1 MAYAL
6 GYSLAPKTERILK
19 LLLCYRG
26 MTAKQLAFIFFQTE
40 QITLSQE
47 KSIYNDLAK
56 LKKQGLVKS
65 LRLQQNV
72 SKGSLYYLSQAGY
85 DYVKD
90 SLNIRAGQ
98 TATGWLPPDYG
109 EYDVADLSYDVY
121 LPPLKQ
127 TAHHLL
133 LMEFFKELYTHSDKV
148 GETITHRHNLYAAR
162 KYKTPEGMIRY
173 RPDAEIIINNKI
185 FTIEIDRA
193 TESHEQLKQK
203 FQTYRQYFETT
214 ANDKE
219 AEHPAGIL
227 FIVESR
233 RREQGI
239 QRRWHNILSAFY
251 SVLRDYSHRLNL
263 ILTTIDQAA
272 DTILF
277 EREREFHKAQIK
289 DHLKSYIEPN
299 QRSFFLE
306 SAESDEPLL
315 AIAIDGTDTYR
326 LLLCDVAH
334 EYESSIYRKQMHFHD
349 RQLKAYKQKQ
359 FTIQDKTVAFEDY
372 RTVLFYPKYR
382 PVVLDIF
389 QTYKL
394 DINLTHKLTLLS
406 KAVDCHSFNPILN
419 APVTY

>member
-56 LKKQGLVKS
+56 LKKQVLVKS
-65 LRLQQNV
+65 LRLQQNI
-72 SKGSLYYLSQAGY
+72 STGSLYYLSQAGY

-90 SLNIRAGQ
+90 LLNIEADQ
-98 TATGWLPPDYG
+98 TATGWLPADYD

-133 LMEFFKELYTHSDKV
+133 LIDFFKELHTHSDEL

-162 KYKTPEGMIRY
+162 KYKTREGMIRY
-173 RPDAEIIINNKI
+173 RPDAEIIINNKT

-203 FQTYRQYFETT
+203 FQTYRQYFEAT
-214 ANDKE
+214 ANDTD
-219 AEHPAGIL
+219 AEHPVGIL
-227 FIVESR
+227 FVVESR

-251 SVLRDYSHRLNL
+251 SVLKDYSHRLNL
-263 ILTTIDQAA
+263 ILTTIDQVTY
-272 DTILF
+272 TILL

-289 DHLKSYIEPN
+289 DHLKFYIESN

-306 SAESDEPLL
+306 NATSDGPLF
-315 AIAIDGTDTYR
+315 AIVIDDTDTYR
-326 LLLCDVAH
+326 LLLCDIAH
-334 EYESSIYRKQMHFHD
+334 EYESSIYKKQMHFHD
-349 RQLKAYKQKQ
+349 QHLNVYKKKQ
-359 FTIQDKTVAFEDY
+359 FTIQDQTVAFKDY
-372 RTVLFYPKYR
+372 QTVLFYPRYK
-382 PVVLDIF
+382 PVVLNTF
-389 QTYKL
+389 QAYKL
-394 DINLTHKLTLLS
+394 DINLTHKLSLLS
-406 KAVDCHSFNPILN
+406 DAVDYHSFDPILN